1 MADTPESVV
10 RRFFLAWENPSPD
23 GLASFFSPDGVDVTV
38 SGGVIQGV
46 DAIRTHYQELLGRG
60 FTDFRVEIKRMVAD
74 GGTVM
79 AERIDGFSFG
89 GRRFQIEAVAVFE
102 IDSDGR
108 IQRFRDYYDRQS
120 AADQVEA
127 AGLDAPPKWSE

>member
-1 MADTPESVV
+1 VGDTAEVV
-10 RRFFLAWENPSPD
+10 ARRFFLAWENPSPD
-23 GLASFFSPDGVDVTV
+23 LLASFFSPDGVDVTV
-38 SGGVIQGV
+38 SGGVIRGV
-46 DAIRTHYQELLGRG
+46 DAIRAHYRELLGRG
-60 FTDFRVEIKRMVAD
+60 FTDFRVEIKRMVAE

-102 IDSDGR
+102 IDNEGR
-108 IQRFRDYYDRQS
+108 IERFRDYYDRQS

-127 AGLDAPPKWSE
+127 AGLDAPARRSE